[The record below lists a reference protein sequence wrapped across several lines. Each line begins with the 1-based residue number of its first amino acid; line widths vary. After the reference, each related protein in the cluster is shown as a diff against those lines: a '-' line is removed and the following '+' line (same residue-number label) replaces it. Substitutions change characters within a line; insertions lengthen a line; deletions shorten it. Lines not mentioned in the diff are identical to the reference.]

1 MLKNESAR
9 NATKPVPLRPS
20 RLPDSGGIF
29 TSSNGVRMEKISR
42 SVRKVKQAK
51 KGMTVQS
58 VQSTWQGRTDV
69 GRAVHVAGRTVLTWH
84 VRTGHVAAPGDATC
98 HTVLDFLA
106 HSLTNTEVTR
116 VTTHRVTRGT

>member
-9 NATKPVPLRPS
+9 NATKPVPLRLS

-58 VQSTWQGRTDV
+58 VQSTWQGRTAD
-69 GRAVHVAGRTVLTWH
+69 VAG
-84 VRTGHVAAPGDATC
+84 PY
-98 HTVLDFLA
+98 
-106 HSLTNTEVTR
+106 S
-116 VTTHRVTRGT
+116 